1 MGEEK
6 SDNEII
12 ELYKNGE
19 REALKYLIERY
30 ASPLFNFVARLT
42 NRNDAGDI
50 VQEVFIKAW
59 KNIKKFDSQK
69 ASFKTWIFI
78 IARNTTTDFLRKSGF
93 ASGGKKSVL
102 FSDINEDEDENSFE
116 ENIKAEDLLPDEAL
130 QKLEDIETLNKTL
143 EKLRPDYREVLVL
156 YYQEEMTFEEI
167 GEILSKPTNT
177 VKSQHRR
184 AIIELRELLH
194 F

>member
-19 REALKYLIERY
+19 KEALKYLIERY
-30 ASPLFNFVARLT
+30 ASPIFNFVAHLT
-42 NRNDAGDI
+42 NRNDAPDI
-50 VQEVFIKAW
+50 VQDIFIKTW
-59 KNIKKFDSQK
+59 KNIKRYDSKK
-69 ASFKTWIFI
+69 ASFKTWIFT
-78 IARNTTTDFLRKSGF
+78 IARNSVTDFWRK
-93 ASGGKKSVL
+93 KKNIL
-102 FSDINEDEDENSFE
+102 FTEIEESFSENIPDEN
-116 ENIKAEDLLPDEAL
+116 LLPDEVL
-130 QKLEDIETLNKTL
+130 QKLEDAELLNKTL

-167 GEILSKPTNT
+167 GGILSKPTNT

-184 AIIELRELLH
+184 AIIELRRMLH

>member
-1 MGEEK
+1 MGVYLFEK

-19 REALKYLIERY
+19 KEALKYLIERY
-30 ASPLFNFVARLT
+30 ASPIFNFVAHLT
-42 NRNDAGDI
+42 NRNDAPDI
-50 VQEVFIKAW
+50 VQDIFIKTW
-59 KNIKKFDSQK
+59 KNIKRYDSKK
-69 ASFKTWIFI
+69 ASFKTWIFT
-78 IARNTTTDFLRKSGF
+78 IARNSVTDFWRK
-93 ASGGKKSVL
+93 KKNIL
-102 FSDINEDEDENSFE
+102 FTEIEESFSENIPDEN
-116 ENIKAEDLLPDEAL
+116 LLPDEVL
-130 QKLEDIETLNKTL
+130 QKLEDAELLNKTL

-167 GEILSKPTNT
+167 GGILSKPTNT

>member
-19 REALKYLIERY
+19 KEALKYLIERY
-30 ASPLFNFVARLT
+30 ASPIFNFVAHLT
-42 NRNDAGDI
+42 NRNDAPDI
-50 VQEVFIKAW
+50 VQDIFIKTW
-59 KNIKKFDSQK
+59 KNIKRYDSKK
-69 ASFKTWIFI
+69 ASFKTWIFT
-78 IARNTTTDFLRKSGF
+78 IARNSVTDFWRK
-93 ASGGKKSVL
+93 KKNIL
-102 FSDINEDEDENSFE
+102 FTEIEESFSENIPDEN
-116 ENIKAEDLLPDEAL
+116 LLPDEVL
-130 QKLEDIETLNKTL
+130 QKLEDAELLNKTL

-156 YYQEEMTFEEI
+156 YYQEEMTFGEI

>member
-19 REALKYLIERY
+19 KEALKYLIERY
-30 ASPLFNFVARLT
+30 ASPIFNFVAHLT
-42 NRNDAGDI
+42 NRNDAPDI
-50 VQEVFIKAW
+50 VQDIFIKTW
-59 KNIKKFDSQK
+59 KNIKRYDSKK

-78 IARNTTTDFLRKSGF
+78 IARNSVTDFWRK
-93 ASGGKKSVL
+93 KKNIL
-102 FSDINEDEDENSFE
+102 FTEIEESFSENIPDEN
-116 ENIKAEDLLPDEAL
+116 LLPDEVL
-130 QKLEDIETLNKTL
+130 QKLEDAELLNKTL

-167 GEILSKPTNT
+167 GGILSKPTNT

>member
-19 REALKYLIERY
+19 KEALKYLIERY
-30 ASPLFNFVARLT
+30 ASPIFNFVAHLT
-42 NRNDAGDI
+42 NRNDAPDI
-50 VQEVFIKAW
+50 VQDIFIKTW
-59 KNIKKFDSQK
+59 KNIKRYDSKK
-69 ASFKTWIFI
+69 ASFKTWIFTI
-78 IARNTTTDFLRKSGF
+78 TRNSVTDFWRK
-93 ASGGKKSVL
+93 KKNIL
-102 FSDINEDEDENSFE
+102 FTEIEESFSENIPDEN
-116 ENIKAEDLLPDEAL
+116 LLPDEVL
-130 QKLEDIETLNKTL
+130 QKLEDAELLNKTL

-167 GEILSKPTNT
+167 GGILSKPTNT

>member
-19 REALKYLIERY
+19 KEALKYLIERY
-30 ASPLFNFVARLT
+30 ASPIFNFVAHLT
-42 NRNDAGDI
+42 NRNDAPDI
-50 VQEVFIKAW
+50 VQDIFIKTW
-59 KNIKKFDSQK
+59 KNIKRYDSKK
-69 ASFKTWIFI
+69 ASFKTWIFT
-78 IARNTTTDFLRKSGF
+78 IARNSVTDFWRK
-93 ASGGKKSVL
+93 KKNIL
-102 FSDINEDEDENSFE
+102 FTEIEESFSENIPDEN
-116 ENIKAEDLLPDEAL
+116 LLPDEVL
-130 QKLEDIETLNKTL
+130 QKLEDAELLNKTL

-167 GEILSKPTNT
+167 
-177 VKSQHRR
+177 
-184 AIIELRELLH
+184 RELLH